1 MGRRRRAGENLAR
14 VSGYVG
20 PAEIARLGR
29 SVRRCQ
35 LLAGKKRGD
44 SVGKTKR
51 GKGTKWLVVADGQG
65 VPLACGTESASP
77 AEVTLV
83 EPIIDQVPVGVQ
95 PTPLIA
101 DRAYD
106 SDQLRKRLWT
116 KGWDL
121 VCPHRRGRVR
131 PATQD
136 GRKLRRYRRRWKI
149 ERTIAWIS
157 AFRRLIVRHEFYS
170 HIFHGFI
177 HLACIII
184 CLRRF

>member
-1 MGRRRRAGENLAR
+1 M
-14 VSGYVG
+14 
-20 PAEIARLGR
+20 
-29 SVRRCQ
+29 
-35 LLAGKKRGD
+35 
-44 SVGKTKR
+44 
-51 GKGTKWLVVADGQG
+51 VVADGQG
-65 VPLACGTESASP
+65 IPLACRTESASP

-83 EPIIDQVPVGVQ
+83 EGVLDEVAVGEE

-106 SDQLRKRLWT
+106 SDKLRTNLLA

-131 PATQD
+131 PQTQD

-149 ERTIAWIS
+149 ERTISWIS
-157 AFRRLIVRHEFYS
+157 SFRRLMVRHEYYS
-170 HIFHGFI
+170 FLYQGFI
-177 HLACIII
+177 HLACIMI